1 MKEEVLREK
10 ETEREMFPWKR
21 YLLTKIHVFVGYN
34 GAQDM
39 LLQNLSPCYVEYLK
53 QKECEKRAEA
63 RRSL

>member
-1 MKEEVLREK
+1 
-10 ETEREMFPWKR
+10 MFPWKR
-21 YLLTKIHVFVGYN
+21 YLLTNIHVFVGYN